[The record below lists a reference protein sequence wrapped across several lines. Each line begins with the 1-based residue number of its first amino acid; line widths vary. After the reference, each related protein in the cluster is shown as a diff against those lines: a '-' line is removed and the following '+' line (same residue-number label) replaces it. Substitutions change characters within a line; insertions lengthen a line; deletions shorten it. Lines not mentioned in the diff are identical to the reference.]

1 MKIISKIFE
10 CVCIAFISFLTTY
23 TFFFMVTA
31 LTFALTYL
39 IGGMELDIEVCMLN
53 WVIISTISFL
63 IAATM
68 LITLYLSQDKFKR
81 KGKKDDTQRYLWRL
95 VV

>member
-10 CVCIAFISFLTTY
+10 CVCIAFLSFLVIFTAY
-23 TFFFMVTA
+23 FIIIALDFAFTFIF
-31 LTFALTYL
+31 
-39 IGGMELDIEVCMLN
+39 GGYELDIEACIYY

-63 IAATM
+63 IVATM

-81 KGKKDDTQRYLWRL
+81 KGKKDDTQR
-95 VV
+95 